1 MFKSNVEKTI
11 FTDVL
16 RENPPRNISGSLVG
30 DAVLESVIRALL
42 YPRMSDDECLNLA
55 YAPCRSVGLYNGGDE
70 EEEKRRYLERIIGK
84 TCDTLE
90 SIQNYFL
97 LINTS
102 DYAFN
107 FIEQNFPPTDKFKK
121 IEKVSVFYQKSFKVA
136 CYCCPENRTTIV
148 FMVNC
153 SIESLHYLG
162 VSVLTMFPWFF
173 DPQKGITE
181 LEKKL
186 IESLREK
193 SPNAFMKCMK
203 EYESVYDVRSIFL
216 QKLAG
221 FEKKVEE
228 KEIQKINADIDYV
241 DGEIHNL
248 ERRIADYLKSRREYE
263 DRLVGYQLKADESEN
278 ELMEYFKCN
287 KHVSLEYVNDD
298 RIGFVATAIVDNFD
312 EDMAETMLNNT
323 SSFVYRNNTHYNN
336 DDVKML
342 IKAIFIDRT
351 IKLKF
356 CEAFELDASGNV
368 MPLSGYDYDETKYG
382 DCMPNP
388 HIDRYSCL
396 GNYRQEITEC
406 VKHRNYIGV
415 IGLCINSTASL
426 NWGDSAVM
434 EEFFRRLNRFDG
446 TCFITPECEVVNVK
460 GAIEFLK
467 RTEEKKEDEVDG

>member
-1 MFKSNVEKTI
+1 MFKSYVEKTI
-11 FTDVL
+11 FTDIL
-16 RENPPRNISGSLVG
+16 RENPPRIITGSLVG
-30 DAVLESVIRALL
+30 DVVLESVIRALL
-42 YPRMSDDECLNLA
+42 YPRMSDDESLTLA
-55 YAPCRSVGLYNGGDE
+55 YTPCRSVGLYKDGENE
-70 EEEKRRYLERIIGK
+70 EEEKRRYFEKLIGK

-97 LINTS
+97 LANTS
-102 DYAFN
+102 DYAVD
-107 FIEQNFPPTDKFKK
+107 FIEHNFPLTDKFKK
-121 IEKVSVFYQKSFKVA
+121 IEKVSVFYQKSFKVV

-148 FMVNC
+148 FMNNC

-173 DPQKGITE
+173 DPKKGITE

-186 IESLREK
+186 LESLREK
-193 SPNAFMKCMK
+193 SPDSFLKCMK
-203 EYESVYDVRSIFL
+203 EYENVYDVRSIFL

-228 KEIQKINADIDYV
+228 REIQKINSDIDYV
-241 DGEIHNL
+241 DGEIQNL
-248 ERRIADYLKSRREYE
+248 ERRIADYLRSRREYE
-263 DRLVGYQLKADESEN
+263 DRLIGFQLKADESEN

-287 KHVSLEYVNDD
+287 KHVSLEYVNND
-298 RIGFVATAIVDNFD
+298 RVGFVATAIVDNFD
-312 EDMAETMLNNT
+312 EDMAETMLNNS
-323 SSFVYRNNTHYNN
+323 SSFVYRSNTRYNN
-336 DDVKML
+336 DDIKML

-368 MPLSGYDYDETKYG
+368 TPLAGYDYDETKYG

-406 VKHRNYIGV
+406 AKHRNYVGV
-415 IGLCINSTASL
+415 IGLCINSAASL
-426 NWGDSAVM
+426 NWGDSTVM
-434 EEFFRRLNRFDG
+434 EEFFRRLNRSDRA
-446 TCFITPECEVVNVK
+446 CFITPEGEVVNVK
-460 GAIEFLK
+460 G
-467 RTEEKKEDEVDG
+467 EKGGRS

>member
-1 MFKSNVEKTI
+1 MFKARVDKTI
-11 FTDVL
+11 FTDIL

-30 DAVLESVIRALL
+30 DAVLESVVRALL
-42 YPRMSDDECLNLA
+42 YPRMSCDESLSLT
-55 YAPCRSVGLYNGGDE
+55 YKPCRGIGSYNGGDE
-70 EEEKRRYLERIIGK
+70 EEERRLYFEKLTNTE
-84 TCDTLE
+84 CDLLE

-97 LINTS
+97 LFSGS
-102 DYAFN
+102 DYALDFLEN
-107 FIEQNFPPTDKFKK
+107 NFPMSDKFKK
-121 IEKVSVFYQKSFKVA
+121 IEKVSVFYQKSFRVL
-136 CYCCPENRTTIV
+136 CYCCPENRATIV
-148 FMVNC
+148 FTNSC
-153 SIESLHYLG
+153 TIESLHYLG

-173 DPQKGITE
+173 DPKKGITE

-193 SPNAFMKCMK
+193 SPDAFMECMK

-228 KEIQKINADIDYV
+228 REIRKINEDIAYIDE
-241 DGEIHNL
+241 EIHNL
-248 ERRIADYLKSRREYE
+248 ERRIADYLISRRKDE
-263 DRLVGYQLKADESEN
+263 DQLRGYQLKADESEN

-287 KHVSLEYVNDD
+287 KHVSLEYVNNDT
-298 RIGFVATAIVDNFD
+298 IGFVATAIVDNFD

-323 SSFVYRNNTHYNN
+323 SSFVYRNNTRYSS
-336 DDVKML
+336 DDIKML
-342 IKAIFIDRT
+342 IKAVFIDRT

-368 MPLSGYDYDETKYG
+368 MPLSGYNYDKAKYG

-415 IGLCINSTASL
+415 IGLCINSAASL

-434 EEFFRRLNRFDG
+434 EEFFKRLNRFDRA
-446 TCFITPECEVVNVK
+446 CFITPECEVVNVK

-467 RTEEKKEDEVDG
+467 RTEENKEDEVDG